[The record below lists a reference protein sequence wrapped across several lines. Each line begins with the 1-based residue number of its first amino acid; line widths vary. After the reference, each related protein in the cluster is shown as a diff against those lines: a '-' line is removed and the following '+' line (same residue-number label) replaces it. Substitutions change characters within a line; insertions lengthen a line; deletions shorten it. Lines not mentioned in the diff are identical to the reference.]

1 MSAQALGVLGFIA
14 EWAKQL
20 RWREKNENL
29 LIAIW
34 SFLPVQAVKKSV
46 FSVTSSTLGPSSTVT
61 PPVQTL

>member
-46 FSVTSSTLGPSSTVT
+46 QAR
-61 PPVQTL
+61 VQSWNLLAVVYFL